1 MRSISR
7 SSINSNMCGGKGGAP
22 IPLWIRVFAVC
33 MLLAG
38 TILIIMAA
46 MGKLK

>member
-7 SSINSNMCGGKGGAP
+7 SSINSNMCGGGGPP
-22 IPLWIRVFAVC
+22 IPLWVRVLAVC
-33 MLLAG
+33 MLVAG
-38 TILIIMAA
+38 IILIIMAA

>member
-1 MRSISR
+1 
-7 SSINSNMCGGKGGAP
+7 MCGGKGGAP
-22 IPLWIRVFAVC
+22 IPLWVRMLAVC
-33 MLLAG
+33 MFVVG